1 MRYGAKT
8 EATHRLPDRYEI
20 KKICCELF
28 ESTDR
33 TGSFLD

>member
-8 EATHRLPDRYEI
+8 EATHRPPDRYEI
-20 KKICCELF
+20 KKIRCELF
-28 ESTDR
+28 KSTDR